1 MLNNLIKI
9 IWFTF
14 FLISQILIADEF
26 ELRNSVSY
34 KIKLPNSLR
43 LDLEQS
49 IRSRGENLVFRQTFS
64 EASLSYEL
72 FDNMKIFIPLRYA
85 IFKNKV
91 KTRASFGGSYKAQFN
106 DFSFRY
112 KARYQFGFEEQKD
125 TEQVLRNKL
134 YAYYKVNKKYK
145 PFMSFEIFNS
155 IDSKVENMNEYRVTS
170 GLDIGLRGKKAIKIY
185 FQYKVEDLEKKDTD
199 EMNII
204 GFSYS
209 LN

>member
-64 EASLSYEL
+64 EASLSYEPVN
-72 FDNMKIFIPLRYA
+72 NMKIFIPLRYA
-85 IFKNKV
+85 IFKDKV
-91 KTRASFGGSYKAQFN
+91 KTRASFGGSYKAQLN
-106 DFSFRY
+106 DFSVRF
-112 KARYQFGFEEQKD
+112 KTRYQLGFEEQKD

-134 YAYYKVNKKYK
+134 YAYYKVSKRYK
-145 PFMSFEIFNS
+145 PFMSYEIFNP
-155 IDSKVENMNEYRVTS
+155 IDSKVENMNEYRVTT
-170 GLDIGLRGKKAIKIY
+170 GLDIGLRGKKSIKIY

>member
-14 FLISQILIADEF
+14 FLISQNLIADEF

-49 IRSRGENLVFRQTFS
+49 IRSRGESLLFRQTFS

-91 KTRASFGGSYKAQFN
+91 KTRASFGGSYKVQLN
-106 DFSFRY
+106 DFSVRY
-112 KARYQFGFEEQKD
+112 KTRYQLGFEEQKD

-134 YAYYKVNKKYK
+134 YAYYKVSKRYK
-145 PFMSFEIFNS
+145 PFMSYEIFNP

-170 GLDIGLRGKKAIKIY
+170 GLDIGLRGKKSIKIY

-199 EMNII
+199 KMNII

>member
-43 LDLEQS
+43 IDLEQS
-49 IRSRGENLVFRQTFS
+49 IRSRGESLLFRQTFS

-91 KTRASFGGSYKAQFN
+91 KTRASFGGSYKVQLN
-106 DFSFRY
+106 DFSVRY
-112 KARYQFGFEEQKD
+112 KTRYQLGFEEQKD

-134 YAYYKVNKKYK
+134 YAYYKVSKRYK
-145 PFMSFEIFNS
+145 PFMSYEIFNL

>member
-14 FLISQILIADEF
+14 FLISQNLIADEF

-49 IRSRGENLVFRQTFS
+49 IRSRGESLLFRQTFS

-91 KTRASFGGSYKAQFN
+91 KTRASFGGSYKVQFN
-106 DFSFRY
+106 DLSFRY
-112 KARYQFGFEEQKD
+112 KARYQFGFEEKRD
-125 TEQVLRNKL
+125 TKQVLRNKL
-134 YAYYKVNKKYK
+134 YAYYKVSKRYK
-145 PFMSFEIFNS
+145 PFMSYEIFNS
-155 IDSKVENMNEYRVTS
+155 IDSKVENINEYRVTS

-185 FQYKVEDLEKKDTD
+185 IQYKVEDLEKKDTD

-204 GFSYS
+204 GLSYS

>member
-49 IRSRGENLVFRQTFS
+49 IRSRGESLLFRQTFS

-72 FDNMKIFIPLRYA
+72 FDNIKIFIPLRYA

-91 KTRASFGGSYKAQFN
+91 KTRASFGGSYKAQLN
-106 DFSFRY
+106 DFSVRF
-112 KARYQFGFEEQKD
+112 KTRYQSGFEEQKD

-134 YAYYKVNKKYK
+134 YAYYKVSKRYK
-145 PFMSFEIFNS
+145 PFMSYEIFNP

-170 GLDIGLRGKKAIKIY
+170 GLDIGLRGKKSIKIY
-185 FQYKVEDLEKKDTD
+185 FQYKVEDLEKKDPD